1 MNNPK
6 HAEDHTKMQTSTRSC
21 AWRDTSSAEG
31 PEEVSLSSLLTLLL
45 TLESLVSD
53 LGDSVLTTVLADGGG
68 TGTGGSTTG
77 SGDDMVVAG
86 SEV

>member
-1 MNNPK
+1 MQK
-6 HAEDHTKMQTSTRSC
+6 IKVKKQTSTRSC

-31 PEEVSLSSLLTLLL
+31 PEEVPLSSLLTLLL
-45 TLESLVSD
+45 ALESLASD
-53 LGDSVLTTVLADGGG
+53 LGDSVLTAVFADGGG

-77 SGDDMVVAG
+77 SGDDVVAAG